1 MSQMEYSTLKIDR
14 DADRIA
20 TVHID
25 VPERSMNVWNRAL
38 IDEFS
43 HWVERFVADP
53 DILGAVIVSGKTNA
67 FHAGADID
75 LLLEGDEGPT
85 DPLDKVIARLSS
97 SLRALETGGQHAADL
112 LRGKSAAKPV
122 AVAIEGLA
130 LGGGLELALACH
142 YRVASDGPGVGLGL
156 PEIQFGLLPGAGGM
170 QRLMR
175 LSGLKVAAELCLDGR
190 QISAQQALKYGLVN
204 EVVSAGTAG
213 EAARRWVKANT
224 QAVQPWDRAGYQI
237 PGGAGAFDTRAVS
250 FFTAENAKRQAGGN
264 QHQPAVRAILS
275 CLYQGMVLPLDGAL
289 AFDAK
294 SFKALMRS
302 EVPRNMIG
310 TLFVGRKRLR
320 SGVQQP
326 DGAPRQAIRTV
337 GVIGA
342 GLMGSGIALV
352 SAMSG
357 MNVLLLDREQ
367 PLAER
372 GKEDIVRRLAE
383 RVKRGTLEAA
393 VLDAVSSRIVPISDL
408 AKFSDVDL
416 VVEAVFEDSK
426 TKAQVIRE
434 VQPHLRHDAI
444 FATNTSTIPIRQ
456 LAAHSARPKRFLGL
470 HFFSPVDRM
479 SLVEIIPGEAGA
491 DVVSA
496 ALDYVGIIK
505 KTPIVVS
512 DVRGFYTNRIMP
524 VYLAEAMMMV
534 SEGIN
539 PALIEN
545 AALQFGMPIGPL
557 ALIDE
562 TALSLNYQLMESTRR
577 DLGDAYIPLGHEGML
592 EKMVRELGRPGRRGG
607 GGFYEYPEMAPK
619 RIWPALREH
628 FPWAPTQPSVEE
640 VQSRLVYSQLV
651 PALRCLAEC
660 IVRDSES
667 ADLAAILGWG
677 FPSWTGGPISHIRT
691 LGRKRLEAEANR
703 LTGRYGQRFEV
714 AGAVSAAFVGR

>member
-1 MSQMEYSTLKIDR
+1 
-14 DADRIA
+14 
-20 TVHID
+20 
-25 VPERSMNVWNRAL
+25 
-38 IDEFS
+38 
-43 HWVERFVADP
+43 
-53 DILGAVIVSGKTNA
+53 
-67 FHAGADID
+67 
-75 LLLEGDEGPT
+75 
-85 DPLDKVIARLSS
+85 
-97 SLRALETGGQHAADL
+97 
-112 LRGKSAAKPV
+112 
-122 AVAIEGLA
+122 
-130 LGGGLELALACH
+130 
-142 YRVASDGPGVGLGL
+142 
-156 PEIQFGLLPGAGGM
+156 
-170 QRLMR
+170 
-175 LSGLKVAAELCLDGR
+175 
-190 QISAQQALKYGLVN
+190 
-204 EVVSAGTAG
+204 
-213 EAARRWVKANT
+213 
-224 QAVQPWDRAGYQI
+224 
-237 PGGAGAFDTRAVS
+237 
-250 FFTAENAKRQAGGN
+250 
-264 QHQPAVRAILS
+264 
-275 CLYQGMVLPLDGAL
+275 
-289 AFDAK
+289 
-294 SFKALMRS
+294 MRS
-302 EVPRNMIG
+302 DVPRNMIG

-372 GKEDIVRRLAE
+372 GKEGIVRRLAE

-426 TKAQVIRE
+426 TKAQVNRE